1 MLKYLFARR
10 WLGLFSMVV
19 VLVIA
24 FLLLARWQWHRREE
38 RLASN
43 LLISTNYDQKPV
55 LLNSLLPDP
64 GTALPTSLTWRPVR
78 LTGHYEPSGTL
89 LVRNRSIETGPNN
102 SAAGFY
108 VLVPFADDGGHV
120 LLVNR
125 GWIPTGSTG
134 GRPDSVPA
142 PPSGDL
148 SILARLRMPE
158 STSTQQAPR
167 GQAYRLNP
175 SALAQ
180 DVSALSN
187 GAVAAPSVVTGGY
200 GDLAGADTSVR
211 GAPILLPEPD
221 LDEGPHL
228 SYAVQWVLFAIGGVG
243 GFIVLV
249 RRSYEDDQADEQE
262 RLALA
267 ENRPPPPP
275 PRDRRKARRTPT
287 DEEVE
292 DAQLD
297 AAPARNEHIG

>member
-125 GWIPTGSTG
+125 GWIPTGSTC

-211 GAPILLPEPD
+211 GAPILLPGARPGRGATPV
-221 LDEGPHL
+221 LCGAMGAFRHRRRRRVHRPGPPQL
-228 SYAVQWVLFAIGGVG
+228 RGRPG
-243 GFIVLV
+243 
-249 RRSYEDDQADEQE
+249 RRA
-262 RLALA
+262 
-267 ENRPPPPP
+267 
-275 PRDRRKARRTPT
+275 RTPGPGG
-287 DEEVE
+287 ES
-292 DAQLD
+292 
-297 AAPARNEHIG
+297 AAATASPGPP